1 MLVVLTNLRFVTF
14 LLIFSGFWVV
24 FWQEFIA
31 LPLYLRGYVNP
42 NAKVDLLLSVDPATV
57 IALQI
62 LLSYATR
69 KLPSFTAMTLGIL
82 IASFSWLI
90 LSAHSTVPFVI
101 ASLFVLALGEIM
113 QSPRYYEYVSR
124 LAPPGQQGTYMG
136 YAFLP
141 VAIGYFIA
149 GPLGGYLVHYFGDVL
164 HRPEQLW
171 WVISAIGFLTALAMW
186 IYNIVVKPVAV
197 ADTAGA

>member
-1 MLVVLTNLRFVTF
+1 MTF

-62 LLSYATR
+62 VLSYATR

-90 LSAHSTVPFVI
+90 LSARPTTPFVI
-101 ASLFVLALGEIM
+101 ASLFVLALGEIT

-149 GPLGGYLVHYFGDVL
+149 GPLGGYLVHYFGDRAPPAGTNVVGDFRN
-164 HRPEQLW
+164 RPPD
-171 WVISAIGFLTALAMW
+171 G
-186 IYNIVVKPVAV
+186 
-197 ADTAGA
+197 AGHVDLQSCG